1 MARPTHKGDPKT
13 KRGKRLIERMV
24 QDPALKQA
32 TEEGYKALEEGRV
45 SKLEDV
51 KRRLGD
57 V

>member
-13 KRGKRLIERMV
+13 KRGKRLIDRIMKNM
-24 QDPALKQA
+24 ALKEA
-32 TEEGYKALEEGRV
+32 TERGYVDLQKGRV